1 MRESDAPVGSLAN
14 QSLAELTLDDLI
26 ADAGMIRLP
35 APRGPRGPRAAVDV
49 TIPAPRSIRIPDATV
64 SLVDGY
70 AEYGV

>member
-35 APRGPRGPRAAVDV
+35 APRGPRAAVDV
-49 TIPAPRSIRIPDATV
+49 TIPAPRSIRISDATV